1 VTVMRTLWKRIKSQ
15 PVSFFIVFF
24 LILPLLLDNNYAVY
38 VVNRGFTNVIAI
50 IGLIILYGIAG
61 QISLGHA
68 AFFAIGAYSSAILS
82 ATYNVPVP
90 IAMLFSIF
98 ISCIFG
104 MLLSIPAFKLSGPF
118 LSICTV
124 AFGEIIRQLVLNMEW
139 LTGGPYG
146 FNNIPPLTVFGYRI
160 RAEIIWYYILFLLTI
175 VMAVVG
181 IRIKRSHFGRA
192 LYAIKEDEIAAEVMG
207 INIRWM
213 KRFAFISSAFFA
225 GLAGALYSHFA
236 GFLSQEI
243 VAGEQS
249 FNLFTMAVL
258 GGTDSIVGGLWSGVA
273 LTAAPEIMR
282 FLQEYYILI
291 LNFIV
296 LLVVLIPWGNIFENL
311 KNKIINKKNKSLD
324 NSKAVV

>member
-1 VTVMRTLWKRIKSQ
+1 MKTFWKRIKSK
-15 PVSFFIVFF
+15 PVILFAVFF
-24 LILPLLLDNNYAVY
+24 LVLPLFLNNNYAVY
-38 VVNRGFTNVIAI
+38 IVNRGFANAIAV
-50 IGLIILYGIAG
+50 IGLVILYGIAG
-61 QISLGHA
+61 QISLGHV

-82 ATYNVPVP
+82 ATYSVPVP
-90 IAMLFSIF
+90 LAMLFGIL

-124 AFGEIIRQLVLNMEW
+124 AFGEVIRQLLLNMEW

-146 FNNIPPLTVFGYRI
+146 FNKIPRLSVFGYSI
-160 RAEIIWYYILFLLTI
+160 RGERIWYYILLAFTF
-175 VMAVVG
+175 VMTVVG
-181 IRIKRSHFGRA
+181 VRIKRSHYGRA

-225 GLAGALYSHFA
+225 GLAGVLYAHFA

-243 VAGEQS
+243 VASDQS

-258 GGTDSIVGGLWSGVA
+258 GGTDSIIGGLWSGVA
-273 LTAAPEIMR
+273 LTVAPEIMR
-282 FLQEYYILI
+282 FLQEYYIMI

-296 LLVVLIPWGNIFENL
+296 LLVVLVPWSKVIEDIKGRFYH
-311 KNKIINKKNKSLD
+311 NKDKSHD
-324 NSKAVV
+324 KSKAVL